1 VFYIWCCFSW
11 PALFRSLLYEAV
23 GRIVN
28 PVNGVVGL
36 LRTGNW
42 HVCQAAVETVLG
54 GGTLPAIAD
63 EFVGGEVCN
72 VAETSDIHH
81 GDQLQLCVSPVDLD
95 LCLTPRLNTRME
107 EVGGGRKRRRSRS
120 SSARETTP
128 SEESE
133 TTTLRSNC
141 SSGTGERKTTLKLF
155 VS

>member
-1 VFYIWCCFSW
+1 M
-11 PALFRSLLYEAV
+11 
-23 GRIVN
+23 N

-42 HVCQAAVETVLG
+42 HECQAAVETVLG
-54 GGTLPAIAD
+54 GGTLRAIAD
-63 EFVGGEVCN
+63 DQFVGGEVCN
-72 VAETSDIHH
+72 VAETSDTHH

-107 EVGGGRKRRRSRS
+107 EVGGGRKRRRSS

-133 TTTLRSNC
+133 TTTSGSNY

>member
-1 VFYIWCCFSW
+1 
-11 PALFRSLLYEAV
+11 LLYEAV
-23 GRIVN
+23 GRAVN

-42 HVCQAAVETVLG
+42 HVCQAAVEAVLG
-54 GGTLPAIAD
+54 GGTLRAIPD
-63 EFVGGEVCN
+63 EFVGGKVCN
-72 VAETSDIHH
+72 VAETSDIHDH
-81 GDQLQLCVSPVDLD
+81 GDDQLQLCVSPVDLD

-107 EVGGGRKRRRSRS
+107 EVGGGRKRRRSS
-120 SSARETTP
+120 SRSARETTP

-133 TTTLRSNC
+133 TTTLGSNC